1 MNNIEKRRWEGSMAL
16 SVFIHII
23 IILLFFFALPSTFE
37 RLTDERDVLTF
48 EIVPLSAISN
58 IKTETTAQKD
68 PKELTKARLIKNT
81 RSNTQNTQNNKKD
94 PPKKETIDKKLEQV
108 PVKKIQPT
116 KIKEDKKNST
126 KQQNT
131 PTNPPKKDEDIIDS
145 ILNNLEKES
154 QGDDEKARGKTT
166 NETERGK
173 KLARGKEYNNDRPL
187 SITEESYF
195 KKTMAKYWRNPEGLD
210 LSSTRIILH
219 ITLGKGGEV
228 KSVTVKDVICPIGST
243 STCKLLED
251 SAMRAIWSASPFDQ
265 LQKDRYDIWQSIDLS
280 FGPDDFE

>member
-1 MNNIEKRRWEGSMAL
+1 MNNIEKRRWEGSIAL

-23 IILLFFFALPSTFE
+23 IILLFFFGLPSVFE

-58 IKTETTAQKD
+58 IKTETTAKKA
-68 PKELTKARLIKNT
+68 PKELEKARLIKNAQ
-81 RSNTQNTQNNKKD
+81 SNTQNTQNNKKAT
-94 PPKKETIDKKLEQV
+94 PKKQTIDKKLEQV

-116 KIKEDKKNST
+116 KIKEDKKKST

-131 PTNPPKKDEDIIDS
+131 PANLPKKDEDIIDS
-145 ILNNLEKES
+145 VLNNLEKES
-154 QGDDEKARGKTT
+154 QGDDEKAKGKTI
-166 NETERGK
+166 NETEKGK

-187 SITEESYF
+187 SITEKSYN
-195 KKTMAKYWRNPEGLD
+195 KKKIEKYWRKPEGLD
-210 LSSTRIILH
+210 LSNTKSILG

-243 STCKLLED
+243 STCKLVEN
-251 SAMRAIWSASPFDQ
+251 SAMRAVWSASPFDQ
-265 LQKDRYDIWQSIDLS
+265 LPKDRYDIWKSIDLNFDPS
-280 FGPDDFE
+280 DFE